1 MVKGRA
7 DKTIRTEERERSR
20 CSCFSWRYVTLGYVM
35 YMEVSAWGRS
45 SAREMGGC
53 IDEGWQF
60 GCRTRLSEQGL
71 RREIDST
78 KCAQDA
84 AL

>member
-1 MVKGRA
+1 M
-7 DKTIRTEERERSR
+7 
-20 CSCFSWRYVTLGYVM
+20 FSWCYVTLGYVM
-35 YMEVSAWGRS
+35 YMEVSAWRRRS
-45 SAREMGGC
+45 SAREMGGY
-53 IDEGWQF
+53 IDEGWAVWP
-60 GCRTRLSEQGL
+60 LDLVSEQDL